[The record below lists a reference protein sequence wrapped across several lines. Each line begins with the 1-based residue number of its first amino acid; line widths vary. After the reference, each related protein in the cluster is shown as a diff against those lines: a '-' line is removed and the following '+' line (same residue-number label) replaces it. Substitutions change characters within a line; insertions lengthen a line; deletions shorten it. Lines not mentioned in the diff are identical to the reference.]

1 MARSIKKGPFV
12 DAHLMKKVEEARRP
26 KDQNQSKASIEIREK
41 MEVKA
46 RLRFARISPRKARLV
61 ADLVRGKRSE
71 EALNILS
78 FTKKASAKI
87 LIKLLKSAIAN
98 ATQKKTID
106 IDRLYV
112 KQIMVDQGP
121 TMKRFQPRAMGRA
134 TTIRKRT
141 SHINIILDER

>member
-1 MARSIKKGPFV
+1 
-12 DAHLMKKVEEARRP
+12 
-26 KDQNQSKASIEIREK
+26 

-46 RLRFARISPRKARLV
+46 RLRFVRMAPSKARLV
-61 ADLVRGKRSE
+61 ADLIRGKKSE
-71 EALNILS
+71 EALNILN
-78 FTKKASAKI
+78 FTQKASAKI

-112 KQIMVDQGP
+112 KQITVDQGP
-121 TMKRFQPRAMGRA
+121 AMKRYQSRALGRA

-141 SHINIILDER
+141 SHINIVLDEK

>member
-1 MARSIKKGPFV
+1 
-12 DAHLMKKVEEARRP
+12 
-26 KDQNQSKASIEIREK
+26 

-46 RLRFARISPRKARLV
+46 RLRFARIAPRKARLV

-71 EALNILS
+71 EALNILN
-78 FTKKASAKI
+78 FTKKAAAKI
-87 LIKLLKSAIAN
+87 LTKLLKSAIAN

-121 TMKRFQPRAMGRA
+121 TMKRYQSRALGRA
-134 TTIRKRT
+134 TAIRKRT
-141 SHINIILDER
+141 SHINIVLDEK

>member
-1 MARSIKKGPFV
+1 
-12 DAHLMKKVEEARRP
+12 
-26 KDQNQSKASIEIREK
+26 

-71 EALNILS
+71 EALNILN
-78 FTKKASAKI
+78 FTKKAAAKI

-121 TMKRFQPRAMGRA
+121 TMKRYQSRALGRA

>member
-1 MARSIKKGPFV
+1 
-12 DAHLMKKVEEARRP
+12 
-26 KDQNQSKASIEIREK
+26 

-46 RLRFARISPRKARLV
+46 RLRFARIAPRKARLV
-61 ADLVRGKRSE
+61 ADLVRGKRSQ
-71 EALNILS
+71 EALNILN
-78 FTKKASAKI
+78 FTKKAAAKI
-87 LIKLLKSAIAN
+87 LIKLLKSALAN

-121 TMKRFQPRAMGRA
+121 TMKRYQSRALGRA

-141 SHINIILDER
+141 SHINIVLDER